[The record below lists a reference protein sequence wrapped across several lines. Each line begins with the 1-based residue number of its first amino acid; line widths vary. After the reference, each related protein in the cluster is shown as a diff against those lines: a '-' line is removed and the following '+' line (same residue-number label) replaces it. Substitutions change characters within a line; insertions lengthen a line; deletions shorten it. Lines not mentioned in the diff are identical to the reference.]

1 MRVRE
6 VTISNF
12 RAFGGDHTFA
22 LSERVTVI
30 AGVNGRGKT
39 ALLDAIATLLS
50 RLLVS
55 LDLVDN
61 YRLLWPA
68 DVNRDAEEA
77 KLTMRASCA
86 GTNVDFSVRYQ
97 RLRRRVKTS
106 PLAPAVKKA
115 IRNGYGDPSR
125 ADDQA
130 PLAVYYTTDR
140 AGFRLPRT
148 LPTKLPDGQRLAGAR
163 ALINRMVDYRDFMAR
178 YRYWLSEPKHA
189 RTVKAFNH
197 ALAVFLGDFDDVEID
212 ESPLRLSVRKSGYR
226 LGLDQLSDGE
236 RSFLAIVSDLVR
248 RLALANPELKNPL
261 LGAGVVLIDE
271 LELHLH
277 PTWQRSVADKL
288 RATFPNIQF
297 IATTHSPFV
306 LQSLKA
312 GELINL
318 DPDEFGAEYAGKSVE
333 DIAEQVMGV
342 RVPQKSERF
351 LAMVKTAEE
360 YLRRARSAAPTS
372 NAAADA
378 LRTDLDKLIEP
389 YSDDPAY
396 VALLRLEREKAL
408 GGGQHAAN

>member
-1 MRVRE
+1 
-6 VTISNF
+6 
-12 RAFGGDHTFA
+12 
-22 LSERVTVI
+22 
-30 AGVNGRGKT
+30 
-39 ALLDAIATLLS
+39 
-50 RLLVS
+50 
-55 LDLVDN
+55 
-61 YRLLWPA
+61 
-68 DVNRDAEEA
+68 
-77 KLTMRASCA
+77 
-86 GTNVDFSVRYQ
+86 
-97 RLRRRVKTS
+97 
-106 PLAPAVKKA
+106 
-115 IRNGYGDPSR
+115 
-125 ADDQA
+125 
-130 PLAVYYTTDR
+130 
-140 AGFRLPRT
+140 
-148 LPTKLPDGQRLAGAR
+148 
-163 ALINRMVDYRDFMAR
+163 MVDYRDFMAR